1 MSALG
6 QKQTY
11 AAQNVMSALPP
22 KADMCGATRDVRFVP
37 IADMPESHGLQQ
49 SPRPRIR
56 FLQKQGRKLF
66 VFAQEFFDVIL
77 HLNTGMDNRPKM
89 SGSDKRKKRQD
100 ILEAFAAK
108 GVSQHS

>member
-1 MSALG
+1 M
-6 QKQTY
+6 Y
-11 AAQNVMSALPP
+11 AATAE
-22 KADMCGATRDVRFVP
+22 
-37 IADMPESHGLQQ
+37 ILQSQ
-49 SPRPRIR
+49 SRRPRIR

-89 SGSDKRKKRQD
+89 SGSDKSKKRQD